1 MKRLC
6 FCFTFWKK
14 TKENIDLLEKKSL
27 EKAAP
32 FEHIL
37 YLHFFPPLNHG
48 GQLYQAFPFEFLS
61 RFLNKLG

>member
-14 TKENIDLLEKKSL
+14 TKKNIDLLEKKSL

-48 GQLYQAFPFEFLS
+48 GRHYQAFPFEFLS